1 MKLHLLRCCQE
12 SKASAAREILTA
24 RLKDCIP
31 RCFWAGC
38 STSFEY
44 TGINVAEQV
53 ASHITSHFLST
64 APEYCLWNGCLRPI
78 ENHIELSSHLFQD
91 HGVPCKLT
99 LPTSVYFCYEC
110 SLWIESDLNWANHC
124 SDHLQTLPIFYGL
137 VCAYGIVA
145 VAGRCPFC
153 FGQSEY
159 RQFPELRYFN
169 AHVNQ
174 HINKLPEGPADCP
187 VCKHTSRNPCEL
199 RSHLDQIHGVYPTGM
214 EKSLKRKRQRN
225 DGGGDTQFYASKI

>member
-1 MKLHLLRCCQE
+1 MAHNIPFIFRRLSPTLQVAVHGAKSASQGETLAWYRKALAHLFNRIPMKLHLLRCCQE

-99 LPTSVYFCYEC
+99 LLISVYFCYEC
-110 SLWIESDLNWANHC
+110 FL
-124 SDHLQTLPIFYGL
+124 
-137 VCAYGIVA
+137 
-145 VAGRCPFC
+145 
-153 FGQSEY
+153 
-159 RQFPELRYFN
+159 
-169 AHVNQ
+169 
-174 HINKLPEGPADCP
+174 
-187 VCKHTSRNPCEL
+187 
-199 RSHLDQIHGVYPTGM
+199 
-214 EKSLKRKRQRN
+214 
-225 DGGGDTQFYASKI
+225 